1 MLLPSATWRGGKVVA
16 LAKGWTEG
24 TAAMVEG
31 DPVEDKVAEEGCR
44 TNEQDGISNPYERC
58 VGDKGHHTIL
68 TI

>member
-24 TAAMVEG
+24 AAAKVEG
-31 DPVEDKVAEEGCR
+31 VPVEDEVAEEGCR
-44 TNEQDGISNPYERC
+44 TKEQDTIPNTYDRC
-58 VGDKGHHTIL
+58 VGDKGHHTTL